1 MADLL
6 IKNGL
11 VLTFEKDTLSGQIIP
26 GGAVAVRG
34 DSILEV
40 GKTSDLSNKYGS
52 AKVIDASG
60 RIVMPG
66 FIITHTHMPYVLAHN
81 QPVDFSQLKSFWDM
95 LQKMGWKILLLEME
109 STRRPATPQ

>member
-40 GKTSDLSNKYGS
+40 GKPLT
-52 AKVIDASG
+52 
-60 RIVMPG
+60 
-66 FIITHTHMPYVLAHN
+66 
-81 QPVDFSQLKSFWDM
+81 
-95 LQKMGWKILLLEME
+95 
-109 STRRPATPQ
+109 